1 MKLLTRKKSGA
12 TRSAMWWRG
21 VSVAGLLGIASQA
34 SAIQCTTSSGS
45 PLTYDYTYALASTQN
60 NVGYVTG
67 WNEKTDAG
75 SYAISGPCNNR
86 DTVYYSARSGPSL
99 VLASTES
106 GVNWFDI
113 TGNDYLQVASR
124 IFVYNRT
131 AAGIFHN
138 VPFTDVSNNCDGL
151 CGGNATTGSRVQ
163 VNFRIKRKFVGVSN
177 IPMTPIFYL
186 YGNQGGSGQSVGSP
200 LVVGYMSGSVTVP
213 QSCVLNAGQI
223 ISIDFG
229 GISSGAFKTAGEKP
243 EGVPPVTRTIGIAC
257 NGIDAQAS
265 MSMRLQADKSSGNM
279 VVSDNP
285 DVGFIVTDSGSNP
298 LTPNDIASVIPFTL
312 DEAASANVAI
322 TAYPVSVTGTKPQ
335 EGVAT
340 ANAYLRV
347 DFY

>member
-1 MKLLTRKKSGA
+1 MTLLMKNNKSA
-12 TRSAMWWRG
+12 PRSHVWWRG
-21 VSVAGLLGIASQA
+21 VTAAGLLGIASQA
-34 SAIQCTTSSGS
+34 SAVQCTTSSGS
-45 PLTYDYTYALASTQN
+45 PLTYDYTYALASSQN
-60 NVGYVTG
+60 YVGYVTG

-75 SYAISGPCNNR
+75 SYTISGPCNNR
-86 DTVYYSARSGPSL
+86 DTVYYSAQSGPSL

-106 GVNWFDI
+106 GVNWFNI
-113 TGNDYLQVASR
+113 TGNDYLQVSSR

-131 AAGIFHN
+131 SGGTFHN
-138 VPFTDVSNNCDGL
+138 VPFTDVNNNCAGL

-177 IPMTPIFYL
+177 IPMAPIFYL
-186 YGNQGGSGQSVGSP
+186 YGNQGGNGQSVGSP

-213 QSCVLNAGQI
+213 QSCALNAGQI

-229 GISSGAFKTAGEKP
+229 GISSGLFNTAGEKP
-243 EGVPPVTRTIGIAC
+243 VGVSPVTRTIGIAC

-265 MSMRLQADKSSGNM
+265 LSMRLQADRVSGDM

-312 DEAASANVAI
+312 DETASANVAI
-322 TAYPVSVTGTKPQ
+322 TAYPVSVTGNKPQ